1 MMPRLLFQLVV
12 FATMSVM
19 ATSISSNFV
28 HAQNPSSQVTA
39 DASIITYDD
48 HIKPI
53 LRQHCLKC
61 HGEEKQEADVNL
73 QDFAALLRGGGSGKI
88 VEAGRSSQSTLL
100 TVLTTPDE
108 GARMPPSSDPLPT
121 EKIDLIRNWID
132 KGLRESSES
141 ESMVQLRNLSFRPT
155 KGTGTQPDGPPAM
168 PQSWAPVEPR
178 RTNLPLPVL
187 AMDSSP
193 WAPLLAV
200 ADREQIRVIHTET
213 QHELGRLAYPEGTPH
228 AIRFSRSGDLL
239 MVAGGRP
246 VESGK
251 VVLFDIR
258 TGKRL
263 AEIGDE
269 IDAILAADLS
279 PDQLSVAIGGSG
291 KVVKVYSTSD
301 GSLRYRLTK
310 HTDWIT
316 AIAYSPDGTR
326 LATADRAGMI
336 HLWDTQTG
344 GILLNL
350 AEHKSAVRAIDW
362 RGDSRLL
369 ASAGEDGHL
378 IWWDTGDGF
387 PAVNLPNAHPPKR
400 LPGTFGAI
408 PNGILAARFDSAGN
422 LITSGRDRFVRYWSL
437 EGKPLRS
444 FHNEAA
450 IPLSNA
456 ISHDGQSLISGDAAG
471 ALRFWKP

>member
-1 MMPRLLFQLVV
+1 
-12 FATMSVM
+12 
-19 ATSISSNFV
+19 
-28 HAQNPSSQVTA
+28 
-39 DASIITYDD
+39 
-48 HIKPI
+48 
-53 LRQHCLKC
+53 
-61 HGEEKQEADVNL
+61 
-73 QDFAALLRGGGSGKI
+73 
-88 VEAGRSSQSTLL
+88 
-100 TVLTTPDE
+100 
-108 GARMPPSSDPLPT
+108 
-121 EKIDLIRNWID
+121 
-132 KGLRESSES
+132 
-141 ESMVQLRNLSFRPT
+141 
-155 KGTGTQPDGPPAM
+155 
-168 PQSWAPVEPR
+168 
-178 RTNLPLPVL
+178 
-187 AMDSSP
+187 
-193 WAPLLAV
+193 
-200 ADREQIRVIHTET
+200 
-213 QHELGRLAYPEGTPH
+213 
-228 AIRFSRSGDLL
+228 

-301 GSLRYRLTK
+301 GSLRHRLTK
-310 HTDWIT
+310 HTDWVT

-326 LATADRAGMI
+326 LATADRAGAI

-350 AEHKSAVRAIDW
+350 AEHKAAVRAMDW

-400 LPGTFGAI
+400 PPGTFGTI
-408 PNGILAARFDSAGN
+408 PSGILAARFDSQGN
-422 LITSGRDRFVRYWSL
+422 LITSGRDRFVRYWNP
-437 EGKPLRS
+437 EGKSLKS
-444 FHNEAA
+444 FHNETA

-456 ISHDGQSLISGDAAG
+456 ISHDGQTLVSGDASG
-471 ALRFWKP
+471 GIRFWKP